1 MSIFGAQLMEIIP
14 DESSKIV
21 SESQNFK
28 EFKLSKYEFL
38 EKFSNDLSRVKTS
51 VQGKNWGGGGLGEA
65 C

>member
-1 MSIFGAQLMEIIP
+1 MEIIP

-51 VQGKNWGGGGLGEA
+51 VQG
-65 C
+65 